1 MLPGLSAVIFVP
13 DDTAKTGYPR
23 PMMLQNIM
31 GTPLLNW
38 LASSL
43 IAGGVGRFFLVC
55 HDRFKRQARACF
67 PEDVE
72 FFCPPAETT
81 SDELHVF
88 LSTADES
95 EEDIIV
101 VTGPAVIL
109 PFAADEDQ
117 FTEAPIVSNV
127 TSVRRDT
134 LMEALDEKFI
144 FTDFLREHGVPY
156 TDRDGVYSV
165 ADLQEAADWQPVLN
179 RANLYQLAKSGV
191 EIWDFNNTYIDP
203 TVRIGVGAA
212 ILPGT
217 ILRGQTSIGKNC
229 TVGPNSYLENARIGD
244 DTTVN
249 SSQIYNSTVGYDTR
263 IGPFAYIRPGSNVGN
278 SVRLGDFVEVKN
290 SNIGDGTKVSHLTY
304 VGDSDVGKDCNFGC
318 GTVTVNY
325 DRAKKYRTTIGDNAF
340 IGCNTNLIA
349 PVTVGDGAY
358 IAAGSTITDDIPGMA
373 LAIARARQQNKKDWA
388 SKHKIKEK

>member
-1 MLPGLSAVIFVP
+1 
-13 DDTAKTGYPR
+13 
-23 PMMLQNIM
+23 MMLQNIM

-67 PEDVE
+67 PDDIE

-109 PFAADEDQ
+109 PFAAEENQ
-117 FTEAPIVSNV
+117 FTEAPIASNV

-191 EIWDFNNTYIDP
+191 EIWDYNNTYIDP
-203 TVRIGVGAA
+203 TVRVGVGTA

-249 SSQIYNSTVGYDTR
+249 SSQVYNSTVGYDTR

-278 SVRLGDFVEVKN
+278 SVRLGDLVEVKN
-290 SNIGDGTKVSHLTY
+290 STTGAGTPAPHPTY
-304 VGDSDVGKDCNFGC
+304 VGASDVGKDCNFGC

-340 IGCNTNLIA
+340 IGCNTNLVA